1 MRGIAY
7 GASLSNLVSIDRG
20 ERRQLHEWIQSLQGF
35 SRGDSEQ
42 GAPYKGSGDSSPADR
57 LSQRFSSSQDVLIQN
72 LPGVT
77 CTSRAHDLCFPSHIE
92 HTGLLLRSGGL
103 YLFSQGEEEVVLR
116 NSADM
121 TLKLGR

>member
-1 MRGIAY
+1 MRGIAF

-20 ERRQLHEWIQSLQGF
+20 VRRQLHERVHSLQGF

-77 CTSRAHDLCFPSHIE
+77 CTSRAHDLCFRIQS
-92 HTGLLLRSGGL
+92 T
-103 YLFSQGEEEVVLR
+103 QGHCCALEGSTCSVKGKEEVVLG
-116 NSADM
+116 NSADIA
-121 TLKLGR
+121 LKLGR

>member
-7 GASLSNLVSIDRG
+7 GASLSNLVSVDRG
-20 ERRQLHEWIQSLQGF
+20 ERRQLQERVQSLQGF

-57 LSQRFSSSQDVLIQN
+57 LSQRFSCSQDVLIQN

-77 CTSRAHDLCFPSHIE
+77 CTSRAHDLSFLSHIE
-92 HTGLLLRSGGL
+92 HPGPLLRSGGL
-103 YLFSQGEEEVVLR
+103 YLFSQG
-116 NSADM
+116 
-121 TLKLGR
+121 